1 MAVSAVKQG
10 WFWGLFLLIL
20 VVVLWLL
27 GDTLLPFFLGAAI
40 AYFLDPLA
48 DWLERHGLSRV
59 LATAV
64 IAVAAVILFVLGM
77 VLVVPALAGQLSDLV
92 EAAPGMFATAQ
103 NYLVARFPEGSDA
116 EDLLVRGM
124 TAAQENAA
132 RIGPEILNTVLSSG
146 LAVMD
151 FVIVMVVAPVVA
163 FYLLLDW
170 DRLVAKVDGWLPR
183 GHLEPIR
190 GIARDIDRTLA
201 GFVRG
206 QVTVCL
212 IQGTFYAIALTLIG
226 LPFGFLVG
234 MLAGLLAFIPY
245 VGALVGG
252 VLSMGIAL
260 FAFWDEPIWI
270 AATAAIFAFGQF
282 VEGNVLTPKLVGSS
296 VGLHPVTLI
305 LALSVFGALFGFT
318 GMLVAVPVAAS
329 LGVIGRFLVG
339 RYLRSPLYTGMAH
352 SGGAA
357 GMTQSAGSAGLP
369 QSGGGAD
376 LPHSGGDGPA

>member
-1 MAVSAVKQG
+1 MAVSASRQT
-10 WFWGLFLLIL
+10 WFWGTLFVA
-20 VVVLWLL
+20 VVAILWLL
-27 GDTLLPFFLGAAI
+27 GDTLMPFFLGAAI

-48 DWLERHGLSRV
+48 DWLENHGFSRV
-59 LATAV
+59 MATAV
-64 IAVAAVILFVLGM
+64 IAVASLILFVLAI
-77 VLVVPALAGQLSDLV
+77 VLVVPALAGQLNDLV
-92 EAAPGMFATAQ
+92 EAAPGMFQKAQ
-103 NYLVARFPEGSDA
+103 EYLVERFPEGSDA
-116 EDLLVRGM
+116 EQMLVRGL
-124 TAAQENAA
+124 TSLQENAA

-151 FVIVMVVAPVVA
+151 FVIVLVVAPVVA

-170 DRLVAKVDGWLPR
+170 DRLIAKVDGWLPR
-183 GHLEPIR
+183 GHLETVR

-206 QVTVCL
+206 QITVCL

-252 VLSMGIAL
+252 VLSIGIAL
-260 FAFWDEPIWI
+260 FAFWGDPVWI

-282 VEGNVLTPKLVGSS
+282 VEGNILTPKLVGSS

-305 LALSVFGALFGFT
+305 LALAVFGALFGFT

-329 LGVIGRFLVG
+329 LGVVSRFLIG
-339 RYLRSPLYTGMAH
+339 RYLRSPLYTGM
-352 SGGAA
+352 
-357 GMTQSAGSAGLP
+357 
-369 QSGGGAD
+369 
-376 LPHSGGDGPA
+376 PHSGGDGPV

>member
-1 MAVSAVKQG
+1 MAVSASRQA
-10 WFWGLFLLIL
+10 WFWGILLVSLIAA
-20 VVVLWLL
+20 LWLL
-27 GDTLLPFFLGAAI
+27 GNTLMPFFLGAAI

-48 DWLERHGLSRV
+48 DWLENHGLSRV
-59 LATAV
+59 MATAV
-64 IAVAAVILFVLGM
+64 IAIGAVILFVLA
-77 VLVVPALAGQLSDLV
+77 VLLVVPALAGQLNDLV
-92 EAAPGMFATAQ
+92 EAAPGMFQKAQ
-103 NYLVARFPEGSDA
+103 DYLVARFPEGSDA
-116 EDLLVRGM
+116 EQMLVRGL
-124 TAAQENAA
+124 TTLQENAA

-151 FVIVMVVAPVVA
+151 FVLVLVVAPVVA

-170 DRLVAKVDGWLPR
+170 DRLVAKIDGWLPR
-183 GHLEPIR
+183 AHLESVR
-190 GIARDIDRTLA
+190 SIARDIDRTLA

-206 QVTVCL
+206 QITVCL

-260 FAFWDEPIWI
+260 FSFWGEPVWI

-329 LGVIGRFLVG
+329 LGVVSRFLIG
-339 RYLRSPLYTGMAH
+339 RYLRSPLYTGM
-352 SGGAA
+352 
-357 GMTQSAGSAGLP
+357 
-369 QSGGGAD
+369 
-376 LPHSGGDGPA
+376 PHTGPDGPA